1 MKVCLT
7 GSTGFIGQGLSSKL
21 EDNGFDVLMLTR
33 EYKPNT
39 SKKRYFIA
47 NLTDDNVLL
56 DGFLDDASVI
66 YHCAG
71 EIKDTK
77 LMYELHV
84 NGTKRLLQAVDK
96 QIKGTQ
102 KPIHWVQLSSV
113 GAYGSAS
120 GLANEHRIVTE
131 LTECNPIGEYEVTK
145 TIADELVKEL
155 AATQPLFSYTILRPS
170 NVIGPSMPNQ
180 SLRSLVQIIK
190 KRLFFYIGSRTSV
203 ATYIHVDDV
212 VDTLILCG
220 TDLRARGQVFNLSND
235 CNLSEIVSAVAKTS
249 GIKPPT
255 LCLPEKPLRFLVKNL
270 SPIKNIP
277 LTEQRIDALVRKTHY
292 PSKKIKDLLGFV
304 PQRNIPKSVPLIF
317 NLEQNEN

>member
-1 MKVCLT
+1 MTVCLT
-7 GSTGFIGQGLSSKL
+7 GSTGFIGQRLSSKL
-21 EDNGFDVLMLTR
+21 VDKGFDVLMLTR
-33 EYKPNT
+33 GNKPNT

-84 NGTKRLLQAVDK
+84 NGTKRLLEAVDK
-96 QIKGTQ
+96 QIKDTQ

-113 GAYGSAS
+113 GAYGSPS
-120 GLANEHRIVTE
+120 GLANEQRIVTE

-212 VDTLILCG
+212 VDALILCG

-235 CNLSEIVSAVAKTS
+235 CNLSEIVSAVATAA
-249 GIKPPT
+249 GIKPPS
-255 LCLPEKPLRFLVKNL
+255 LCLPEKPIRFLVKTL

-277 LTEQRIDALVRKTHY
+277 LTAQRIDALVKNTYY
-292 PSKKIKDLLGFV
+292 PTQKIKDLLDFT
-304 PQRNIPKSVPLIF
+304 PKYNIPRSVSPIF
-317 NLEQNEN
+317 DLEQNES